1 MNLFAVKPLESILA
15 QSGDAEHSL
24 KQTLGPFS
32 LVALG
37 LGAVIGAGI
46 FTLTGQ
52 AAGDHAGPAIVISFI
67 IAAIGCGFAGLCYSE
82 FATMIPIAGSAY
94 TYAYATMGE
103 LMAGPDE

>member
-1 MNLFAVKPLESILA
+1 MNLLAGGSSRLESILA

-24 KQTLGPFS
+24 KRTLGPFS

-37 LGAVIGAGI
+37 IGAVIGAGI

-67 IAAIGCGFAGLCYSE
+67 IAAMSRICWAL
-82 FATMIPIAGSAY
+82 
-94 TYAYATMGE
+94 
-103 LMAGPDE
+103 L